1 MFHFSSYA
9 WSNAY
14 TELCERWVQLLAAC
28 ISHQVDFLQ
37 ATEICSLSE
46 TLKRDDYSDFR
57 SCIPVGLLERFL
69 SQINMHRSALNRITF
84 NIVSSTQ
91 AGEHIKAQQ
100 GDQNAD
106 CDSRILISICYGKQT
121 IVCEERGQQNSAN
134 VDGWVGSAFD
144 TEIFPNDLEQP
155 KHLLAYD
162 LGLGDTEQ
170 AFHSPL
176 MATASMRA
184 MENMRIRSQAAE
196 SWRRGRWQ
204 DKNAGFL

>member
-1 MFHFSSYA
+1 
-9 WSNAY
+9 
-14 TELCERWVQLLAAC
+14 
-28 ISHQVDFLQ
+28 
-37 ATEICSLSE
+37 
-46 TLKRDDYSDFR
+46 
-57 SCIPVGLLERFL
+57 VGLLERFL

-106 CDSRILISICYGKQT
+106 CDSMILISICYGKQT

>member
-1 MFHFSSYA
+1 MFHFSSNA

-14 TELCERWVQLLAAC
+14 TELCDRWVQFLAAC

-46 TLKRDDYSDFR
+46 TLKRDDHSDFR

-69 SQINMHRSALNRITF
+69 SQINMHTSALNRITF

-106 CDSRILISICYGKQT
+106 CDSMILISICYGKQT

-144 TEIFPNDLEQP
+144 TEFFPNDIENHGEEVDGRTRMLDFCRPAKSAKKGRTEF
-155 KHLLAYD
+155 LLCDNFRY
-162 LGLGDTEQ
+162 
-170 AFHSPL
+170 
-176 MATASMRA
+176 
-184 MENMRIRSQAAE
+184 AE
-196 SWRRGRWQ
+196 SPAPNRDR
-204 DKNAGFL
+204 

>member
-14 TELCERWVQLLAAC
+14 TELCDRWVQFLAAC

-46 TLKRDDYSDFR
+46 TLKRDDHSDFR

-69 SQINMHRSALNRITF
+69 SQINMHTSALNRITF

-106 CDSRILISICYGKQT
+106 CDSMILISICYGKQT

-144 TEIFPNDLEQP
+144 TEFFPNDIE
-155 KHLLAYD
+155 K
-162 LGLGDTEQ
+162 
-170 AFHSPL
+170 S
-176 MATASMRA
+176 R
-184 MENMRIRSQAAE
+184 
-196 SWRRGRWQ
+196 RRGRWQ
-204 DKNAGFL
+204 DKNAGFLQARQERQERQDRVPPLRQLPICGVSST